1 MGSDEERYAKA
12 RADRR
17 AKVDAVLQSKS
28 QKKIVVAGP
37 GTGKTFL
44 FKEILKDKKN
54 SLALSF
60 VNSLVEDL
68 SLELCGLSE
77 VKMDSLTLL
86 AEDPKCNLGW
96 RIAAK
101 RFLADGD
108 FKVLLAKAHGGEG
121 NSFYELVD
129 STVREKIN
137 LMLAAFKKV
146 AKGQT
151 ANPEQFAQLLHELGL
166 DPQVLAHEM
175 MRTKI
180 GAYAGPKGSDP
191 ATRNISIK
199 ITTIPS
205 SKGLAEDYVFIADFD
220 DRFFLEKE
228 QKCSDQKI
236 FDFLVA
242 LTRARRKVFLISA
255 EPKVPKFLTWIAKG
269 RIEKTKL

>member
-1 MGSDEERYAKA
+1 VTCFAKQVPYFIGKAICEIAEERKEKFSVLIIAPTNA
-12 RADRR
+12 RCR
-17 AKVDAVLQSKS
+17 KVAQS
-28 QKKIVVAGP
+28 
-37 GTGKTFL
+37 
-44 FKEILKDKKN
+44 LKDKGFDNVQYVVGEKN
-54 SLALSF
+54 
-60 VNSLVEDL
+60 N
-68 SLELCGLSE
+68 ELTL
-77 VKMDSLTLL
+77 MDALTLL
-86 AEDPKCNLGW
+86 AENAKCNLGW

-101 RFLADGD
+101 LFLTDGD
-108 FKVLLAKAHGGEG
+108 FKGLLEKAHGGEG
-121 NSFYELVD
+121 NGFYELID
-129 STVREKIN
+129 GAVREKIN
-137 LMLAAFKKV
+137 LLLAAFKKV

-151 ANPEQFAQLLHELGL
+151 ANLEQFAQLLHELGL
-166 DPQVLAHEM
+166 DPQVLAHEV

-180 GAYAGPKGSDP
+180 ETYAGPKGSDP

-228 QKCSDQKI
+228 KKCSDQKI

-255 EPKVPKFLTWIAKG
+255 EPKEPKFLTWIAKG